1 MIQRR
6 MREITLDGSRWTSPE
21 DIYNSFLT
29 AVGAPAWH
37 GHNLDALQDSI
48 AAGQINSIEV
58 PYKIKIKH
66 FGRIGAGARGM
77 ADNFVQLI
85 RELRDSGCPVD
96 IEIED

>member
-1 MIQRR
+1 
-6 MREITLDGSRWTSPE
+6 MREITLDGSRWTSSE